1 MLLARRTFFGGLSGP
16 FFLRRLSLAAMSLSD
31 IRNQLDQSEP
41 LDLARAIETLRANAG
56 SFNLRLCKPDGLVL
70 LKEIDAQVE

>member
-1 MLLARRTFFGGLSGP
+1 M
-16 FFLRRLSLAAMSLSD
+16 AALSLSD

-41 LDLARAIETLRANAG
+41 LDLGRAVETLRANAG